1 MSTPSDDSIDDTID
15 AVDVIDEVA
24 APTRRSWLPTT
35 LIIIA
40 TVIAVISTLTTWVR
54 AQLLDTDDWVAVSD
68 ELLTQPKVQDALST
82 YLANQLFERVD
93 MQSEL
98 ENLLPDDLSR
108 LAGPLAGAMREPVS
122 NGIDRL
128 VASDRFASLWE
139 DANRLAHAR
148 MVAILRGETAESVT
162 TDDGTVT
169 LDLGTLLRNV
179 GESLGIPERALDRLP
194 ADAGQI
200 VIFESDQL
208 ASAQTAVQIL
218 DFLAWFLF
226 IVVVGLYALA
236 VYLARG
242 RRAATLRNVG
252 LSLAAG
258 GVALLLLRAIGV
270 RAAVGAV
277 IQNPANE
284 AVGAVVADVATELL
298 RQSAWTGIVYGLL
311 VALFAFLLDDH
322 RWAVAVRRQL
332 GRASE
337 VKGVAIAAA
346 VLFVLLM
353 VWWSPGHS
361 FDHLVTAFVFI
372 VLAIGA
378 VVALATMVSREHR
391 ALTESV

>member
-1 MSTPSDDSIDDTID
+1 MADDMVDDAPAADIAVADEAANSTK
-15 AVDVIDEVA
+15 
-24 APTRRSWLPTT
+24 RSWLPTT
-35 LIIIA
+35 LIVIA
-40 TVIAVISTLTTWVR
+40 TVIAIVSTLTTWVR
-54 AQLLDTDDWVAVSD
+54 AQLLDTDDWVGVSG
-68 ELLTQPKVQDALST
+68 ELLAEPEVQDALST
-82 YLANQLFERVD
+82 YLSTQLFERVN
-93 MQSEL
+93 MKSEL
-98 ENLLPDDLSR
+98 EEVLPSEFSR
-108 LAGPLAGAMREPVS
+108 LAGPLAGALQEPVA

-128 VASDRFASLWE
+128 VASDRFATLWK

-162 TDDGTVT
+162 TDNGTVT
-169 LDLGTLLRNV
+169 LDLGILLRNV
-179 GESLGIPERALDRLP
+179 GESLGIPEQALDRIP

-208 ASAQTAVQIL
+208 ASVQTAVQIL
-218 DFLAWFLF
+218 DFLSWFLF

-236 VYLARG
+236 VFLARG
-242 RRAATLRNVG
+242 RRVNTLRNVG
-252 LSLAAG
+252 LALAGG
-258 GVALLLLRAIGV
+258 GVALLFLRAIGV
-270 RAAVGAV
+270 RATVGV
-277 IQNPANE
+277 IIENPAND
-284 AVGAVVADVATELL
+284 ALGTVVADVATELL
-298 RQSAWTGIVYGLL
+298 RQSAWTGIVYGVL
-311 VALFAFLLDDH
+311 VAAFAFLLGDH

-337 VKGVAIAAA
+337 VKGVAIAIA

>member
-1 MSTPSDDSIDDTID
+1 ME
-15 AVDVIDEVA
+15 DEVA
-24 APTRRSWLPTT
+24 APTKRSWLPTT
-35 LIIIA
+35 LIVLA
-40 TVIAVISTLTTWVR
+40 TVIAIVSTLTTWVR
-54 AQLLDTDDWVAVSD
+54 AQLLDTDDWVGVSR
-68 ELLTQPKVQDALST
+68 ELLAEPKVQDALST

-93 MQSEL
+93 MKSEF
-98 ENLLPDDLSR
+98 EELLPSELSR
-108 LAGPLAGAMREPVS
+108 LAGPLAGALREPVTT
-122 NGIDRL
+122 GIDRL
-128 VASDRFASLWE
+128 VASERFASLWE
-139 DANRLAHAR
+139 DANRVAHAR

-179 GESLGIPERALDRLP
+179 GESLGIPEQALDRIP
-194 ADAGQI
+194 ADAGEV

-218 DFLAWFLF
+218 DFLSWFLF

-242 RRAATLRNVG
+242 RRVTTLRNVG
-252 LSLAAG
+252 LALAAG

-270 RAAVGAV
+270 RATVGV
-277 IQNPANE
+277 IVQKPANE
-284 AVGAVVADVATELL
+284 ALGTVVADVATELL
-298 RQSAWTGIVYGLL
+298 RQSAWTGIVYGVLI
-311 VALFAFLLDDH
+311 AAFAFLLSDH
-322 RWAVAVRRQL
+322 RWAVAVRRSM

-361 FDHLVTAFVFI
+361 FDHIVTALAFI

-378 VVALATMVSREHR
+378 VVALARVVSREHR
-391 ALTESV
+391 ALTESG